1 MEIKPAVNK
10 IIIYLL
16 TINLYDTFHPIKIDS
31 LLFFSLLT
39 CYRKRQANAAAA
51 GNNIDDVKTFTVP
64 CNIDVQLDKA
74 MVIRHNNY
82 CYSELPLLRTLSGPR
97 VSVLNSESP

>member
-1 MEIKPAVNK
+1 M
-10 IIIYLL
+10 
-16 TINLYDTFHPIKIDS
+16 DTFHPIKINS
-31 LLFFSLLT
+31 LLFFSFLT

-74 MVIRHNNY
+74 TVIRHDNY
-82 CYSELPLLRTLSGPR
+82 CYYGTVFVCVNGQQKSQTHANRCYKC
-97 VSVLNSESP
+97 SPHY